1 MVVWG
6 EPSLEGR
13 PTSCSVPLF
22 PFCQSTF
29 GGCPAYRIDLSNHF
43 FLSYSCLGYLVIL
56 PLFSPDIMQL
66 FFQSKRNLVLRG
78 QGEELTTS
86 LLEGASLIV
95 GVCTL
100 LCMTAPR

>member
-13 PTSCSVPLF
+13 PTSRSRISVTCPLS
-22 PFCQSTF
+22 CQSTF

-56 PLFSPDIMQL
+56 PLFPPDIMQL

-100 LCMTAPR
+100 L